1 MDPIKIPTEIDT
13 PHQVLLWA
21 TDEFVPFMMFLVIG
35 NLIGHLIIFCIL
47 GAIFGN
53 LYRRYKNT
61 RPDGYLNHL
70 LYWAGFR
77 GQKGLTYTNPYQRG
91 FLP

>member
-1 MDPIKIPTEIDT
+1 MELKIPTEIDT

-21 TDEFVPFMMFLVIG
+21 TDEFVPFMIFLVIG
-35 NLIGHLIIFCIL
+35 NLIGHLIMFCFL
-47 GAIFGN
+47 GGVMGH

-70 LYWAGFR
+70 LYWAGFKTQQ
-77 GQKGLTYTNPYQRG
+77 GITYVNPFIRE

>member
-1 MDPIKIPTEIDT
+1 MEPIRIPTEIDT
-13 PHQVLLWA
+13 PEQVLLWSM
-21 TDEFVPFMMFLVIG
+21 DEFVPFMCFLVIG
-35 NLIGHLIIFCIL
+35 NLTGHVIIGCLIGAVL
-47 GAIFGN
+47 GH

-77 GQKGLTYTNPYQRG
+77 GKKGVTFLNPYKRD